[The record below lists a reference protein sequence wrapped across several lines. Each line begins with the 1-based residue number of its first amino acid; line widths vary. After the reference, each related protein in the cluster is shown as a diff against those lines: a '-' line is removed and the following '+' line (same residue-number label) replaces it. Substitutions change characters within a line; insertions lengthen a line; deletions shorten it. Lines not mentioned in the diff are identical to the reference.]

1 MDRLQG
7 LAKSAVQSVDR
18 PVALAHGVHDQIA
31 DFHFDSGFGPRLI
44 ASLGFDID
52 AVGEPFEL
60 GLIDA
65 GRLLH
70 QQVEGGF
77 CCFEF
82 IAFVLQ
88 LLHAIED
95 FAHERLILDDL
106 GVAGVGQDRGLAG
119 QLADQDTAFVADRR
133 RVDVLVAGGVAGDT
147 VGVHASLVRESARA
161 DERLSGAKIHVG
173 RFINVS

>member
-18 PVALAHGVHDQIA
+18 PVAFAHSVHDLVA
-31 DFHFDSGFGPRLI
+31 DFHFDRRFGPRLV
-44 ASLGFDID
+44 ASLGFDVD
-52 AVGEPFEL
+52 AIGEPFEL
-60 GLIDA
+60 GLIGA

-95 FAHERLILDDL
+95 FAHERLVLDDF
-106 GVAGVGQDRGLAG
+106 GVTSFGQNRGLAG
-119 QLADQDTAFVADRR
+119 
-133 RVDVLVAGGVAGDT
+133 
-147 VGVHASLVRESARA
+147 
-161 DERLSGAKIHVG
+161 
-173 RFINVS
+173 